1 MNTSQPHLRRFTRA
15 IALAVVVALPLL
27 AMPANAEVPEQWSN
41 PPQVDNLEAL
51 LLLGGIPLALFVVIT
66 LLVMAPS
73 LAKGDR
79 SVGETGLDEWFGGP
93 GKGTKELEEASSD
106 PSETGGASGRW

>member
-1 MNTSQPHLRRFTRA
+1 M
-15 IALAVVVALPLL
+15 VVALPLL
-27 AMPANAEVPEQWSN
+27 ATPSHAEVPEGWSN

-73 LAKGDR
+73 LARGEH
-79 SVGETGLDEWFGGP
+79 SGGETGDGEWFGGP

>member
-1 MNTSQPHLRRFTRA
+1 
-15 IALAVVVALPLL
+15 VVALPLL
-27 AMPANAEVPEQWSN
+27 ATPAYAEIPENWSN
-41 PPQVDNLEAL
+41 PPKVDNLEAL
-51 LLLGGIPLALFVVIT
+51 LLLGGVPLALFVMIT

-73 LAKGDR
+73 MAKGER
-79 SVGETGLDEWFGGP
+79 SAGETGLDEWFGGP

>member
-15 IALAVVVALPLL
+15 IALAVVVAFPLL
-27 AMPANAEVPEQWSN
+27 ATPSNAEVPEQWSN
-41 PPQVDNLEAL
+41 PPQVDNLKAL
-51 LLLGGIPLALFVVIT
+51 LLLVGVPLGLFVLIT

-73 LAKGDR
+73 MAKGER
-79 SVGETGLDEWFGGP
+79 AGGETGLDEWFGGP
-93 GKGTKELEEASSD
+93 GQGTKELEEASSD